1 MEWPIRRKLFLVID
15 SDSRGPAHDVRES
28 LKAMLE
34 RAMVASQATGGA
46 IALGAGREMVCLGI
60 AGKCS

>member
-15 SDSRGPAHDVRES
+15 SDSRGLAQDVREL

-34 RAMVASQATGGA
+34 RVMVASQATGGA
-46 IALGAGREMVCLGI
+46 IC
-60 AGKCS
+60 C